1 MGSVSP
7 GPAGRPGGMWT
18 PTLPLL
24 QGTAASVAGVP
35 WSSPGSAPASWSP
48 HGSVEQEGQPC
59 CPVTS
64 PWSGAGSYLT
74 KQLVHLH
81 GPYLR
86 AAGGAKNRGILL
98 GQGGHPLLRFLGDA
112 WLWHV
117 SISAAAGRAG
127 RGKAP
132 SCCPPPKPGPA
143 GLPSAHLQSS
153 PAGAGV
159 GSRSSTWGLRGRA
172 AVQLK
177 RGPSPSGLPPGAV

>member
-117 SISAAAGRAG
+117 PISAAAGRAG
-127 RGKAP
+127 RGTAP
-132 SCCPPPKPGPA
+132 SCCPPPQPGPA
-143 GLPSAHLQSS
+143 GLPSA
-153 PAGAGV
+153 
-159 GSRSSTWGLRGRA
+159 GLPF
-172 AVQLK
+172 
-177 RGPSPSGLPPGAV
+177 PSPVDHISVRSLHHDPPVLGGPTGHGLVSLS